1 MSQNLVASKNLVS
14 GAMEF
19 ISTLLVENTG
29 APKGQLASTVAT
41 GNAPFVVASTT
52 LVSNLNADLLDGQH
66 GAYYNNI
73 ANLSIAGQTTGDVL
87 YYSGAAWTRL
97 GVGANTNVLT
107 LVAGIPAWQAAG
119 SATLQTAYNNGNTI
133 SILTNP
139 VSISN
144 STDTANCLNISRTF
158 AGAGTGLNLSM
169 GASTTGIGINV
180 LTNATATGDAAFI
193 NNVGSGAAFTVQDN
207 SIDIFD
213 ISATGAITMT
223 PAAAFALTM
232 AAAQDAALNFATN
245 RPNSCQMKTTA
256 TNLLRFDTTAAGVGV
271 IIGTSSPSEFPFL
284 IADLKDNYSG
294 MFLIRDSNGEEY
306 IRVNSTTGSEKVI
319 LGNVANNPTF
329 DFLGTGLVTI
339 NGNVDAKLGLDVTGA
354 DLTVGGAARFNVAQA
369 TGNVTGTGAWNA
381 AVVVTTYGG
390 TGLSAY
396 TAGDMVYYA
405 AGTLLSKLGIGTSY
419 QTLRTNVGATAP
431 EWGAAMPIG
440 GGTGLTTYAQG
451 DLLYASAANVLS
463 KLAISA
469 TDGALLMSTG
479 TVPAWSNPPT
489 ATGDIL
495 YWNNTT
501 PNWIVLP
508 ASTNG
513 LFLRTNGAGTA
524 PTWADPGTGYTWNLT
539 GDSGGPKA
547 IADGETANFVGGAGI
562 VTVISGAAT
571 PFLCTI
577 NADPD
582 TTSIVATGGSGAQL
596 GVKAWPGG
604 ASTDGINETHL
615 ALGSGANQIDTTTI
629 AYDTGAAAPVYY
641 TPTNTKISGHLL
653 GIDSALG
660 ALASGITWKGPV
672 FHRGQM
678 SDTLGIVQGQVLDLL
693 ALPTAAGTFD
703 LIYTN
708 DGTTTR
714 SYGPVGS
721 AANVTY
727 VVVAGDINATIYNIV
742 TAINGDGSRVVN
754 AGVVDMEGIDVLLN
768 DQICLYGR
776 IAGSVHKSW
785 AANSGGGNWL
795 TTQPEYYKVYTD
807 ENDDKTTEPNSIP
820 GATNFSTPVAQATL
834 VQNWTYL
841 ARGDSSWWLWDDVD
855 NQWTM
860 IGSPSS
866 HDYQAGPGISINT
879 LTMPYS
885 LTTRL
890 DANGGLEFGA
900 SVLDMRVK
908 LNGTSLSR
916 LAAGMSIDL
925 TNANTWSGLQTFS
938 HASGISTD
946 TISERTGAAGVTVD
960 SLLIKDGYADRAKAV
975 QDNQYLSA
983 AALAAGD
990 LVYITA
996 TSTVD
1001 KANATAAA
1009 TGFGA
1014 FLGVMRTLV
1023 AAGGSPAPVVENG
1036 FADVMLIANLVLNE
1050 GYKVFVSK
1058 ATAGQ
1063 GTTDVSGFTAG
1074 NWIQMVGTI
1083 VDILAYVVDGS
1094 PHLVRVQIAPHEAGL
1109 IV

>member
-52 LVSNLNADLLDGQH
+52 VVSNLNADLLDGQH
-66 GAYYNNI
+66 GSYYNNI
-73 ANLSIAGQTTGDVL
+73 ANLSIAGQATGDII
-87 YYSGAAWTRL
+87 YYTGAAWARL
-97 GVGANTNVLT
+97 PIGAASDVLTVSGGLIPSWVAAGAPGAHLLGGASHTADTLANLNAKISDDDAVGLAAIQTLTGTKTWSGANIQLLDNAQLVIGTGSDDTILHNATDTVWTHAGPAGSDILIDNTNTTGMIALQLGTDTNATSVQVLNNT
-107 LVAGIPAWQAAG
+107 GAAMLQLYPGTAGGTATFTVPAAVASAFVVSAAG
-119 SATLQTAYNNGNTI
+119 ANDLINIASGAGATMAFGNAV
-133 SILTNP
+133 TNP
-139 VSISN
+139 V
-144 STDTANCLNISRTF
+144 
-158 AGAGTGLNLSM
+158 
-169 GASTTGIGINV
+169 
-180 LTNATATGDAAFI
+180 
-193 NNVGSGAAFTVQDN
+193 
-207 SIDIFD
+207 
-213 ISATGAITMT
+213 MT
-223 PAAAFALTM
+223 
-232 AAAQDAALNFATN
+232 
-245 RPNSCQMKTTA
+245 
-256 TNLLRFDTTAAGVGV
+256 
-271 IIGTSSPSEFPFL
+271 
-284 IADLKDNYSG
+284 
-294 MFLIRDSNGEEY
+294 
-306 IRVNSTTGSEKVI
+306 
-319 LGNVANNPTF
+319 
-329 DFLGTGLVTI
+329 FLGTGQKTFS
-339 NGNVDAKLGLDVTGA
+339 GNVDATLGLDVTGA
-354 DLTVGGAARFNVAQA
+354 ALTVGGAALFSVSQA

-381 AVVVTTYGG
+381 AVVITTYGG

-396 TAGDMVYYA
+396 AAGDTLYYA
-405 AGTLLSKLGIGTSY
+405 AGTLLSKLPKGTSY
-419 QTLRTNVGATAP
+419 QTYRMNVGATAP
-431 EWGAAMPIG
+431 EWGAAMPIA
-440 GGTGLTTYAQG
+440 GGTGLTSYNQG

-463 KLAISA
+463 ALPIAV

-479 TVPAWSNPPT
+479 TLPAWCNAPT

-562 VTVISGAAT
+562 VTVISGAVT

-615 ALGSGANQIDTTTI
+615 ALGSAANQIDTTTI

-641 TPTNTKISGHLL
+641 TATNTKITGHLL
-653 GIDSALG
+653 GIDAALG

-678 SDTLGIVQGQVLDLL
+678 SDTLGIVQGQILDLL

-727 VVVAGDINATIYNIV
+727 TVGADINTTIYNIV
-742 TAINGDGSRVVN
+742 AAINGDGSRVVN
-754 AGVVDMEGIDVLLN
+754 AGVVDLEGIDVLLN

-807 ENDDKTTEPNSIP
+807 ENDDKTTMPNSIP

-908 LNGTSLSR
+908 LDGTSLSR
-916 LAAGMSIDL
+916 LAAGMAINL

-938 HASGISTD
+938 HVSGISTD
-946 TISERTGAAGVTVD
+946 TIIERTGAAGVTVD
-960 SLLIKDGYADRAKAV
+960 SLLIKDGYADRAKVV

-990 LVYITA
+990 LVYIT
-996 TSTVD
+996 TSATVD

-1014 FLGVMRTLV
+1014 LLGVMRTLV

-1036 FADVMLIANLVLNE
+1036 FADVMLIAGLTIDE

-1058 ATAGQ
+1058 TAGS
-1063 GTTDVSGFTAG
+1063 GTTDVSGFAAG

-1083 VDILAYVVDGS
+1083 VDRLTYVNGGAAA
-1094 PHLVRVQIAPHEAGL
+1094 LVRVQIEPKEAGL

>member
-73 ANLSIAGQTTGDVL
+73 ANLSIAGQATGDII
-87 YYSGAAWTRL
+87 YYTGAAWTRL
-97 GVGANTNVLT
+97 AIGNASDVLT
-107 LVAGIPAWQAAG
+107 VTAGIPSWVAAG
-119 SATLQTAYNNGNTI
+119 APGAHLLGGASHTADTLANLNAKISDDDAVGLAAIQTLTGTKTWDGANVKINDSDQLVFGDGSDDNITHNGTNTIWTHIGPAGSNLLFDNTNTTGKTIIQLGTDSVATEFQVLNNTGSYPLLQVTGGGSVNFGPSTGVYTQIYMIDNAALPFIVSEVGRNYIAVNTQNGNEYIELGNAT
-133 SILTNP
+133 TNP
-139 VSISN
+139 
-144 STDTANCLNISRTF
+144 
-158 AGAGTGLNLSM
+158 
-169 GASTTGIGINV
+169 
-180 LTNATATGDAAFI
+180 
-193 NNVGSGAAFTVQDN
+193 
-207 SIDIFD
+207 
-213 ISATGAITMT
+213 
-223 PAAAFALTM
+223 ALT
-232 AAAQDAALNFATN
+232 
-245 RPNSCQMKTTA
+245 
-256 TNLLRFDTTAAGVGV
+256 V
-271 IIGTSSPSEFPFL
+271 
-284 IADLKDNYSG
+284 
-294 MFLIRDSNGEEY
+294 
-306 IRVNSTTGSEKVI
+306 
-319 LGNVANNPTF
+319 
-329 DFLGTGLVTI
+329 LGTGQITC
-339 NGNVDAKLGLDVTGA
+339 NGNVNAVLGLDVTGA
-354 DLTVGGAARFNVAQA
+354 DLTVGGANFAVGIDGIVDAGTWQA
-369 TGNVTGTGAWNA
+369 TSIKTG
-381 AVVVTTYGG
+381 YGG
-390 TGLSAY
+390 TGLTSY
-396 TAGDMVYYA
+396 TAGDMVYWA
-405 AGTLLSKLGIGTSY
+405 SGTAFTKLGIGTSY

-440 GGTGLTTYAQG
+440 GGTGLTSYTQG

-489 ATGDIL
+489 VTGDIL

-508 ASTNG
+508 ASTAG
-513 LFLRTNGAGTA
+513 LFLRTNGAGSA
-524 PTWADPGTGYTWNLT
+524 PTWEDAGTGYTWLARDDAAVT
-539 GDSGGPKA
+539 KTL
-547 IADGETANFVGGAGI
+547 ADGEVLIIAGGAGI
-562 VTVISGAAT
+562 TTAAT
-571 PFLCTI
+571 GVTPGPYTMTI

-582 TTSIVATGGSGAQL
+582 TTSIRATGGSGAQL
-596 GVKAWPGG
+596 GIVPWPGG
-604 ASTDGINETHL
+604 ASVSGVNETHL

-641 TPTNTKISGHLL
+641 TPTNTKITGHLL